1 MAEFYLRAAHAL
13 QDILAHRGSIK
24 AIAAQTAA
32 GGDARAHG
40 NARRVLALVVNALA
54 YREALTHV
62 LDAVGIAHKEAK
74 WFGPKSPLNRG
85 GGGGRAA
92 GAPPTSQ
99 CVLLLL
105 THDLLFERRG
115 IQAARAWPPRE
126 RLERH
131 KSQLHAE
138 LVRLQLRRRCT
149 RAEDLRAGAAER
161 ALAER
166 IPRWVRVNTLRMS
179 AEAAEAAF
187 AALGLVRTNSTTLA
201 NPQEYARSTHVAHV
215 YAFHP
220 RASAKLAASAL
231 YRDGAIMFQDLASC
245 MPAAVL
251 AATGA
256 PPACALD
263 ATAAPGNKTSH
274 LGALMRGA
282 GTLYAFERA
291 PPRHRTL
298 VRMLQRAGC
307 VRPHGNVEALQQDFL
322 AADPAD
328 YADVT
333 HLLLDPSCSGSGIV
347 NRLDYLTQADDEQDN
362 LEDVVPGEARVAER
376 LSALAALQTRM
387 IVHAM
392 EFPALTRFTYST
404 CSVHAAEDEHVVA
417 AALDS
422 PVARARGWRLA
433 PRAEVLPTWP
443 HRGRADEAPAAALA
457 DCMVRCMP
465 GGAAACAPGAVHTEA
480 SIGFFVCCFVRGD
493 GAQPA
498 QPAQPARPPKRA
510 RRS

>member
-32 GGDARAHG
+32 GADARAHG

-62 LDAVGIAHKEAK
+62 LETVGIAHKEAK

-85 GGGGRAA
+85 SA
-92 GAPPTSQ
+92 GAPAISQ

-149 RAEDLRAGAAER
+149 KAEDLRAGAAER

-179 AEAAEAAF
+179 AAAAEAAF
-187 AALGLVRTNSTTLA
+187 AALGLVRVNSATLA
-201 NPQEYARSTHVAHV
+201 NPHEYACSTHVAHV

-220 RASAKLAASAL
+220 RASAKLAASDL

-251 AATGA
+251 AAA
-256 PPACALD
+256 DPPACALD

-274 LGALMRGA
+274 LGALMGGS

-291 PPRHRTL
+291 PPRHKTL

-307 VRPHGNVEALQQDFL
+307 LHPHGNVEALQQDFL

-328 YADVT
+328 FAHVT

-347 NRLDYLTQADDEQDN
+347 NRLDYLTQADNEQDN
-362 LEDVVPGEARVAER
+362 LEDVVPGEVRVAER

-392 EFPALTRFTYST
+392 EFPALRRFTYST
-404 CSVHAAEDEHVVA
+404 CSVHAAEDERVVA

-433 PRAEVLPTWP
+433 PRTEVLPTWP
-443 HRGRADEAPAAALA
+443 LRGRADEAPAAALA

-465 GGAAACAPGAVHTEA
+465 GGAVECAPGAVHTEA
-480 SIGFFVCCFVRGD
+480 SIGFFVCCFVRED
-493 GAQPA
+493 
-498 QPAQPARPPKRA
+498 ARPAKRA